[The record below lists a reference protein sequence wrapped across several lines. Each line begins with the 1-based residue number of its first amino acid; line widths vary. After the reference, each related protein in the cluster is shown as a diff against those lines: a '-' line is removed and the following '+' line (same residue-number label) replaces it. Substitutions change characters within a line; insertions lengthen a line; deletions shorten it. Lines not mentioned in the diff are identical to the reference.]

1 MQELL
6 PHGVRD
12 AADAVEAEPRVRL
25 DVRAVLARARGGGR
39 EARHAAPHASRPQAE
54 DERAPR
60 ARARAAG
67 LTSTVTFPRGN
78 LCPDGAVIKSTAID
92 PSVVGPDGVYRKK
105 GPAKVFTAERDAVA
119 AVASLSRVAPRTGSV
134 FDR

>member
-39 EARHAAPHASRPQAE
+39 GSRRAAPHARGAEAPQV
-54 DERAPR
+54 ERACRARAGAAAEGPR
-60 ARARAAG
+60 ARGEGGERGDQALQDVALPVFWVSVAHTPAGGEEGG
-67 LTSTVTFPRGN
+67 LTTRHRLYTFAEDT
-78 LCPDGAVIKSTAID
+78 LGA
-92 PSVVGPDGVYRKK
+92 
-105 GPAKVFTAERDAVA
+105 
-119 AVASLSRVAPRTGSV
+119 
-134 FDR
+134 